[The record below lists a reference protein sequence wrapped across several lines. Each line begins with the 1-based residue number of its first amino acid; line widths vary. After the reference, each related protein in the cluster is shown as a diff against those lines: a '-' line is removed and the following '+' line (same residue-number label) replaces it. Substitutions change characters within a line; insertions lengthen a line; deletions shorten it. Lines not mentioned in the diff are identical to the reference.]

1 MKFSQLTTD
10 KALDVL
16 CEITPYIANIATD
29 DELMAVIGKAVK
41 REGMTRAGVLLLGA
55 EKLTKM
61 VPVLLKTHRD
71 DVYGVVAAVN
81 GKTVDEIREQNFIKT
96 TAQIVE
102 VIKDKELLDFFKSC
116 AEPMK
121 DE

>member
-81 GKTVDEIREQNFIKT
+81 GKTVDEIREQNFLKT
-96 TAQIVE
+96 SAQIVE

-116 AEPMK
+116 AGQKM

>member
-81 GKTVDEIREQNFIKT
+81 GKTVDEIREQNFLKT
-96 TAQIVE
+96 SAQIVE

>member
-81 GKTVDEIREQNFIKT
+81 GKTVVEIREQNFMKT

>member
-1 MKFSQLTTD
+1 MKFSQLSTD
-10 KALDVL
+10 RALDVL
-16 CEITPYIANIATD
+16 CEIAPYIANIATD
-29 DELMAVIGKAVK
+29 EELMEVIGKSIK
-41 REGMTRAGVLLLGA
+41 SDGMTRAGVLLLGA

-61 VPVLLKTHRD
+61 IPVLLKTHRN

-81 GKTVDEIREQNFIKT
+81 GKTLDEIAQQNFIKT
-96 TAQIVE
+96 TAQVVE
-102 VIKDKELLDFFKSC
+102 VIRDKDLLDFFKSC

>member
-16 CEITPYIANIATD
+16 YEITPYIANIATD

>member
-10 KALDVL
+10 RALDVL
-16 CEITPYIANIATD
+16 CEIAPYIANIATD
-29 DELMAVIGKAVK
+29 EELMAVIGKSIK
-41 REGMTRAGVLLLGA
+41 SDGLTRAGVLLLGA

-61 VPVLLKTHRD
+61 IPVLLKTHRND
-71 DVYGVVAAVN
+71 IYGVVAAVN
-81 GKTVDEIREQNFIKT
+81 GKTLDEIAQQNFIKT
-96 TAQIVE
+96 TAQVVE
-102 VIKDKELLDFFKSC
+102 VIRDKDLLDFFRSC

>member
-81 GKTVDEIREQNFIKT
+81 GKTVDEIREQNVIKT
-96 TAQIVE
+96 AAQIVE

>member
-29 DELMAVIGKAVK
+29 EELMAVIGKAVK
-41 REGMTRAGVLLLGA
+41 SDGMTRAGVLLLGA
-55 EKLTKM
+55 EKLTKLI
-61 VPVLLKTHRD
+61 PVLLKTHRD

-81 GKTVDEIREQNFIKT
+81 GKTVDEIREQNIIKT

-102 VIKDKELLDFFKSC
+102 VIKDKDLLDFFKSC
-116 AEPMK
+116 AEPTK

>member
-29 DELMAVIGKAVK
+29 DEPMAVIGKAVK

>member
-41 REGMTRAGVLLLGA
+41 RERMTRAGVLLLGA
-55 EKLTKM
+55 EQLTKM

-102 VIKDKELLDFFKSC
+102 VIKYKELLDFFKSC

>member
-16 CEITPYIANIATD
+16 CEIAPYIANIATD
-29 DELMAVIGKAVK
+29 EELMAVIGKAIK
-41 REGMTRAGVLLLGA
+41 SDGMTRAGVLLLGA

-61 VPVLLKTHRD
+61 IPVLLKTHRD

-81 GKTVDEIREQNFIKT
+81 GKTVEEIRAQNVIKT

-102 VIKDKELLDFFKSC
+102 VVKDKELLDFFKSC

>member
-29 DELMAVIGKAVK
+29 DELMAIIGKAVK
-41 REGMTRAGVLLLGA
+41 REEMTRAGVLLLGA

>member
-10 KALDVL
+10 RALDVL

-29 DELMAVIGKAVK
+29 EELMAIIGKSVK
-41 REGMTRAGVLLLGA
+41 REEMTRAGVLLLGA

-96 TAQIVE
+96 SAQIVE
-102 VIKDKELLDFFKSC
+102 VIKDKDLLDFFKSC
-116 AEPMK
+116 AGQKM

>member
-61 VPVLLKTHRD
+61 VPVLLKTHRH

>member
-81 GKTVDEIREQNFIKT
+81 GKTVDEIREQNFMKT